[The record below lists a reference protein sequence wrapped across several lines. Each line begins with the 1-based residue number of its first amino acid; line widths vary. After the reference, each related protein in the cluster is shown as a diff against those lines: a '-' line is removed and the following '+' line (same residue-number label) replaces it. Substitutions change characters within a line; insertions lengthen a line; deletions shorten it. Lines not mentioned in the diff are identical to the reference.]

1 MKETLSKVLTRKRM
15 DENLSLVKA
24 AKITGISRVLLWKM
38 EAKGYTNIS
47 YETIDKLAKFLGITT
62 KQVRELL

>member
-47 YETIDKLAKFLGITT
+47 YETIDKLSKFLGITT
-62 KQVRELL
+62 KEVRDLL